1 VATPTPSL
9 SNAQRLPGESLSAWG
24 KRLQAGDRSLAA
36 QAKAKTRS
44 GSTVG
49 SSFNSKHP
57 RGRGGKWRTV
67 GQGASGVEVRT
78 VQRHVG
84 AQADGQYGELTRRQV
99 VAFQRAHGLKVDG
112 VVGTQTVAAMRGNST
127 ASRVK
132 PGALSAA
139 DQAFLAGGARGAR
152 ASGRRMAG
160 SKRSRAMTPAQR
172 LNSGVLVES
181 LNLDVELGDLSLL
194 EAPMK
199 KKPGRVCPKCKTVNA
214 PGAKKCSK
222 CSADISSVRPTM
234 VDAEDMKD
242 GGSDESS
249 EKS

>member
-1 VATPTPSL
+1 
-9 SNAQRLPGESLSAWG
+9 
-24 KRLQAGDRSLAA
+24 LQAGDRSLAA

-57 RGRGGKWRTV
+57 RGRGGKWVTV

-84 AQADGQYGELTRRQV
+84 AQADGQFGELTRRQV
-99 VAFQRAHGLKVDG
+99 VAFQRAHGLKADG
-112 VVGTQTVAAMRGNST
+112 VVGTQTVAAMRGNAS

-139 DQAFLAGGARGAR
+139 DRAFLAGGGGGARGAR
-152 ASGRRMAG
+152 TSGRRMAG

-199 KKPGRVCPKCKTVNA
+199 KKPGRVCPKCKTANG

-222 CSADISSVRPTM
+222 CSADLSSVRPTM
-234 VDAEDMKD
+234 VDAEDLKD